1 MWRKK
6 MKDETIDLVIKFAIL
21 KTYNVQVSQKNEA
34 VNDAIVTVESKIQ
47 KAIEKEKKEEE
58 AKKNEK
64 V

>member
-1 MWRKK
+1 